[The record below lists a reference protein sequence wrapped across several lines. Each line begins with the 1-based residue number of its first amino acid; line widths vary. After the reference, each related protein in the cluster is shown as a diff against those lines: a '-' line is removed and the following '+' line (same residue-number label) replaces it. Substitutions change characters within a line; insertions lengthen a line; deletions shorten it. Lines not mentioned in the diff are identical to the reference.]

1 MTENSLPGAA
11 DDVAPIETYDQVLA
25 EYVRSGS
32 EAALYQASLLSQ
44 SCIESGLGPEDI
56 VALHFESLE
65 KVLGSRRPLER
76 VRLLGDAQQFLL
88 EVMIAYGVQYREY
101 LELRLKESLRD
112 AESQAEL
119 GRTRVLDAERLDRE
133 RSELLAIIAH
143 EMRTPLTAAL
153 GNLDLANRSLERGRT
168 DRVSPLLGSAREA
181 LQRLS
186 RLSAD
191 LVEVSR
197 GTAPELRFA
206 PLELDDVVVQACAW
220 AEAAAAE
227 KGVTFVVERGATAVV
242 VSADSDALLSL
253 LGNLLANAIR
263 YTPTGGRVTLRQGH
277 DQGWA
282 WVEVA
287 DTGIG
292 MSDEVQARIFEKFYR
307 APEARGVEVQ
317 GLGLGLALV
326 RQLVDG
332 HGGRVEVESS
342 LDQGSTFRVFL
353 PLQAST
359 AREEQSGT
367 APEP

>member
-1 MTENSLPGAA
+1 MTENPLPGTGHGV
-11 DDVAPIETYDQVLA
+11 VAPIETYDQVLA
-25 EYVRSGS
+25 EYVSSGS

-44 SCIESGLGPEDI
+44 SCIVSGLGPEDI

-65 KVLGSRRPLER
+65 KVLTERRPLER
-76 VRLLGDAQQFLL
+76 VRLVGDAQQFLL

-101 LELRLKESLRD
+101 LELKLKESLRD
-112 AESQAEL
+112 AECQAEQD
-119 GRTRVLDAERLDRE
+119 RARVLDAERLDRE

-143 EMRTPLTAAL
+143 ELRTPLTAAL
-153 GNLDLANRSLERGRT
+153 GSLDLANRSLAGGRT
-168 DRVSPLLGSAREA
+168 DRVSPLLGSTREA

-197 GTAPELRFA
+197 GTAPDLRFA
-206 PLELDDVVVQACAW
+206 PLALGDVVVQACAW

-227 KGVTFVVERGATAVV
+227 KGVTFVVEQPATYSAVY
-242 VSADSDALLSL
+242 ADSDALLSV
-253 LGNLLANAIR
+253 LGNLLSNAVR
-263 YTPTGGRVTLRQGH
+263 YTPAGGQVTVRQGH
-277 DQGWA
+277 EPDWA
-282 WVEVA
+282 WVEVT

-307 APEARGVEVQ
+307 APEARDVEVQ

-332 HGGRVEVESS
+332 HGGRVEVDSA
-342 LDQGSTFRVFL
+342 LGRGSTFRVLL
-353 PLQAST
+353 PLQAPT
-359 AREEQSGT
+359 ARED
-367 APEP
+367 

>member
-1 MTENSLPGAA
+1 
-11 DDVAPIETYDQVLA
+11 
-25 EYVRSGS
+25 
-32 EAALYQASLLSQ
+32 
-44 SCIESGLGPEDI
+44 
-56 VALHFESLE
+56 
-65 KVLGSRRPLER
+65 
-76 VRLLGDAQQFLL
+76 
-88 EVMIAYGVQYREY
+88 MIAYGVQYREY

-112 AESQAEL
+112 AESQAE
-119 GRTRVLDAERLDRE
+119 RDRARVLDAERLDRE

-143 EMRTPLTAAL
+143 ELRTPLTAAL
-153 GNLDLANRSLERGRT
+153 GSLDLANRSLERGRA

-206 PLELDDVVVQACAW
+206 PLALGDVVVQACTW

-227 KGVTFVVERGATAVV
+227 KGVTFVVEQPAA
-242 VSADSDALLSL
+242 SAAIHADCDALLSV
-253 LGNLLANAIR
+253 LGNLLSNAVR
-263 YTPTGGRVTLRQGH
+263 YTSAGGQVTVRQGH
-277 DQGWA
+277 EHDWA

-292 MSDEVQARIFEKFYR
+292 MSDEVRPRIFEKFYR

-332 HGGRVEVESS
+332 HGGRVEVESA
-342 LDQGSTFRVFL
+342 LGQGSTFRVRL
-353 PLQAST
+353 PLQAPT
-359 AREEQSGT
+359 ARED
-367 APEP
+367 

>member
-1 MTENSLPGAA
+1 MTENPLPGTAY
-11 DDVAPIETYDQVLA
+11 DVAAPIETYDQVLA
-25 EYVRSGS
+25 EYVSSGS

-56 VALHFESLE
+56 VALHFESLD
-65 KVLGSRRPLER
+65 KVLAERRPLER
-76 VRLLGDAQQFLL
+76 VRLVGDAQQFLL
-88 EVMIAYGVQYREY
+88 EVMIAYGVKYREY
-101 LELRLKESLRD
+101 LELKLKEGLRD

-119 GRTRVLDAERLDRE
+119 DRGRVLDAERVDRE

-143 EMRTPLTAAL
+143 ELRTPLTAAL
-153 GNLDLANRSLERGRT
+153 GNLDLANRSLARGRT
-168 DRVSPLLGSAREA
+168 DRVPPLLGSAREA

-206 PLELDDVVVQACAW
+206 PLELGDLLVQACAW

-227 KGVTFVVERGATAVV
+227 KGVTFVVERSAEAVA
-242 VSADSDALLSL
+242 VSADSDALLSV
-253 LGNLLANAIR
+253 LGNLLSNAIR
-263 YTPTGGRVTLRQGH
+263 YTPAGGQVTVRQGH
-277 DQGWA
+277 EHDWA
-282 WVEVA
+282 WVEVV

-292 MSDEVQARIFEKFYR
+292 MSDEVQTRIFEKFYR

-326 RQLVDG
+326 HQLVNG
-332 HGGRVEVESS
+332 HGGRVEVESA
-342 LDQGSTFRVFL
+342 LGRGSTFRVLL
-353 PLQAST
+353 PLQAPT
-359 AREEQSGT
+359 AREE
-367 APEP
+367 